1 MDNPKWIIFFVK
13 NGSTYG
19 KDSESIHYEGL
30 CPSAALDDILLMN
43 EVQFAETLSML
54 TENQKR
60 VLAAIAA
67 EVRVKRVNTAEF
79 LVKYKLPTAS
89 AVNVET
95 RGLKG
100 VSSGRANIFRS
111 YFDMGLK

>member
-1 MDNPKWIIFFVK
+1 M
-13 NGSTYG
+13 
-19 KDSESIHYEGL
+19 HYEGL

-43 EVQFAETLSML
+43 EAQFAETLSML

-60 VLAAIAA
+60 VLAA
-67 EVRVKRVNTAEF
+67 
-79 LVKYKLPTAS
+79 
-89 AVNVET
+89 NVET
-95 RGLKG
+95 RGLKR

>member
-1 MDNPKWIIFFVK
+1 
-13 NGSTYG
+13 
-19 KDSESIHYEGL
+19 
-30 CPSAALDDILLMN
+30 MN

-60 VLAAIAA
+60 VLAA
-67 EVRVKRVNTAEF
+67 
-79 LVKYKLPTAS
+79 
-89 AVNVET
+89 NVET